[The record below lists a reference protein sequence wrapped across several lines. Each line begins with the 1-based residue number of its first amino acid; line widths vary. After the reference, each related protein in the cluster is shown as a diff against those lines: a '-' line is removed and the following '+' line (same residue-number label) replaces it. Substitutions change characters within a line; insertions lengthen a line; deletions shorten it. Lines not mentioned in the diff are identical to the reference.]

1 MADEFPES
9 LDAVTVW
16 ADAHGVAHLL
26 AFSAFEVAPQAGW
39 IYSVRAVSV
48 ADVFDPAF
56 DSSSGRS
63 PHVRPNTVRSFL
75 WAWLKE
81 KAAELDGW
89 RDVPLQIAPPV
100 EPQFAGFFQRLDAWR
115 TPTLG
120 FFPRTTLYARV
131 AVDDVLARVELPSS
145 EVHAQRITR
154 PSVALPYN
162 GDEGPRCSC
171 GRTLCW
177 HSCVAIDAM
186 QRWLTTGDPYSQH
199 TLARNL
205 RPSWEKVFDAVKAA
219 APVPPPAALTHL
231 GFRIDFHLLNDFE
244 HQKAITVVVESAKGK
259 PKSINAREALRGS
272 AQLPM
277 RDRRTLER
285 IIEVQR
291 DRQTHTTQVE
301 LLRGLVGHPGLLL
314 RENRKDTPLQLKS
327 APIQIEVAE
336 KAKGVEVRL
345 RLEGALLR
353 NPRWFSGDTGVVAVE
368 LNEDLSVLWLGELPA
383 SAWAF
388 VKAIRYYGGEFPAEA
403 GPQLMKTLEGLGP
416 VSLTLPPSLEGSA
429 LPVDPRLRVRVV
441 PGHGLSLT
449 MSLHVEPLPGELPQ
463 KPGQGAAAMA
473 SWRNEGRIF
482 TTRDLD
488 AERQAAADLERK
500 LGLPPPDEDGV
511 WHLEQP
517 DVVLTVIEQLQQ
529 LGERVVVQTV
539 GSALRMSRPVAI
551 SDLALTVTKKTDWF
565 ALEGDVRVDAR
576 VVPIARVIEAIRG
589 GQTWVDLGDHQF
601 ARLSEKLLSSLAPI
615 ALSGRARGDLTEVTL
630 ADAPLIEA
638 LTPEVE
644 ALTLAAD
651 FGRIVKRM
659 RESATLEVRL
669 PKGFKGTL
677 RDYQLEGFAWL
688 SRLAAWGAGA
698 VLADDMGLGK
708 TVQTLALLLSRAK
721 LGPAL
726 VVAPTSVAPNWAV
739 EAKKFAPSLRVT
751 MLRDVDR
758 EATIAAAKAGDVLV
772 ISWGLLVQEQDAL
785 SKKQFETV
793 VLDEAQALKNANT
806 QRAYAARALKAGFVV
821 ALSGTPMENRLA
833 ELWSL
838 FRAVLPGLLGGHD
851 SFRERFVMP
860 IERDHS
866 DVARQALR
874 SLVQPFLLR
883 RTKDSVAKELP
894 RRTDIRLEVPLSEV
908 EFGVYEAARLEAV
921 AHLDALGSK
930 KPETHFHVLA
940 ALTRLRQLACH
951 VGLVDPSWS
960 GPSSKLSRLYELIAE
975 LKASGH
981 KVLVFSQFTSLLD
994 RVEAGL
1000 DPSVCALRLDGS
1012 TPDRER
1018 QVRVAAFQ
1026 RGEADV
1032 FLLSLKAGGTG
1043 LNLTAADYVVHLD
1056 PWWNPAVED
1065 QASDRAHRLGQTKPV
1080 TVYRLVAKGTVEEGI
1095 LALHG
1100 TKRALVNSVLDGSHT
1115 AGGLTTKQL
1124 MELVTG
1130 AP

>member
-1 MADEFPES
+1 MEEPK
-9 LDAVTVW
+9 TVEELTLW
-16 ADAHGVAHLL
+16 ADAHRVAHLL

-48 ADVFDPAF
+48 ADVFDAAF

-63 PHVRPNTVRSFL
+63 AHVRPSTVRAFL
-75 WAWLKE
+75 WAWLQE

-89 RDVPLQIAPPV
+89 RDRPLQFRPPA
-100 EPQFAGFFQRLDAWR
+100 EREFLTFFLRLEAR
-115 TPTLG
+115 RQPTLTV
-120 FFPRTTLYARV
+120 FPRTTLHARIS
-131 AVDDVLARVELPSS
+131 VDDSTAVRVELPNS
-145 EVHAQRITR
+145 EVHDQRVQR
-154 PSVALPYN
+154 PAVFLFN
-162 GDEGPRCSC
+162 DDRDLLCTC
-171 GRTLCW
+171 GRTMCW
-177 HSCVAIDAM
+177 HVCVAIDAV
-186 QRWLTTGDPYSQH
+186 QRFLTAGEPYALL
-199 TLARNL
+199 TLKRNL

-219 APVPPPAALTHL
+219 APVAPAAALTQV
-231 GFRIDFHLLNDFE
+231 GFRIEFSMLDDFQH
-244 HQKAITVVVESAKGK
+244 HKAVTAVVESAKGR
-259 PKSINAREALRGS
+259 PKSINAREALRG
-272 AQLPM
+272 AGQLPA
-277 RDRRTLER
+277 RDRRNLER
-285 IIEVQR
+285 LVEVHR
-291 DRQTHTTQVE
+291 DRQAHTTQVE
-301 LLRGLVGHPGLLL
+301 LLRGLVGHPLLFL
-314 RENRKDTPLQLKS
+314 REQRRDTPVQLKS

-336 KAKGVEVRL
+336 QANGVDVRL
-345 RLEGALLR
+345 RLEGKPL
-353 NPRWFSGDTGVVAVE
+353 NHPRWFQGDTGVIAVE
-368 LNEDLSVLWLGELPA
+368 LSDDRTVMTVGELPA

-388 VKAIRYYGGEFPAEA
+388 VKAIGHHGGEFPAEA
-403 GPQLMKTLEGLGP
+403 GPQLMKTLESLGP
-416 VSLTLPPSLEGSA
+416 VALSLPSSLEGAA
-429 LPVDPRLRVRVV
+429 LPPDSRLRVRVV

-463 KPGQGAAAMA
+463 RPGQGAAAIA
-473 SWRNEGRIF
+473 SWRPEGRIF
-482 TTRDLD
+482 TSRNLD
-488 AERQAAADLERK
+488 AEKQAAADLERS

-529 LGERVVVQTV
+529 LGEKVVVQTV
-539 GSALRMSRPVAI
+539 GSALRMSRPVAV

-565 ALEGDVRVDAR
+565 ALEGSVKVDAR

-615 ALSGRARGDLTEVTL
+615 ALSGRARGELTEVTL

-644 ALTLAAD
+644 ALHLAAD

-659 RESATLEVRL
+659 RESATLDVKL
-669 PKGFKGTL
+669 PRAFKGTL
-677 RDYQLEGFAWL
+677 RDYQLDGFVWL

-726 VVAPTSVAPNWAV
+726 VVAPTSVAPNWAA
-739 EAKKFAPSLRVT
+739 EAAKFAPSLKVT

-838 FRAVLPGLLGGHD
+838 FRAVLPGLFGGHD

-908 EFGVYEAARLEAV
+908 ELGVYEAARREAV
-921 AHLDALGSK
+921 AQLDSLTSK

-960 GPSSKLSRLYELIAE
+960 GSSSKVTRLYELIAE

-981 KVLVFSQFTSLLD
+981 RVLVFSQFTSLLD
-994 RVEAGL
+994 RVEAGM
-1000 DPSVCALRLDGS
+1000 DSSVRHLRLDGS
-1012 TPDRER
+1012 TSDGDR
-1018 QVRVAAFQ
+1018 QARVAAFQ

-1100 TKRALVNSVLDGSHT
+1100 TKRELVNSVLDGSHT